1 MTGMTLELKTEHI
14 QLLVLSIILR
24 DKKHESAED
33 AEMYKD
39 LEDVLTEMNTLCTE
53 DNNYT
58 LTVEVSA

>member
-24 DKKHESAED
+24 DTKHETAED
-33 AEMYKD
+33 AEMYKE